1 MKIANLIVDD
11 HDLYEEWLEKLS
23 KQAIAEVLKYI
34 DRLEQGNSG
43 KVKSLGSGV
52 CELKIPRPT
61 KLRLYFGYEN
71 ADEILL
77 ICGGGEKTQDND
89 IKEAKKIW
97 RSYVSSQ
104 K

>member
-1 MKIANLIVDD
+1 MRISNLIVDD
-11 HDLYEEWLEKLS
+11 HDLYEEWLGQLS
-23 KQAIAEVLKYI
+23 KQAIAEVLKYV

-52 CELKIPRPT
+52 YELKIPRPT
-61 KLRLYFGYEN
+61 KLRIYFGYEN
-71 ADEILL
+71 PDEIIL
-77 ICGGGEKTQDND
+77 IRGGGEKTQDKD